1 MLNALE
7 NIRSATNVAGRGR
20 TMTEADDMRDLARLS
35 LAETIDAMEV
45 LSQGALAKE
54 IEPSILS
61 ARAMLLAARL
71 TLEAAQDAQEP
82 MAIGN
87 VLAAAV
93 RHLRAAR
100 SNLADPA
107 TLPRSFRN

>member
-1 MLNALE
+1 MA
-7 NIRSATNVAGRGR
+7 SAV
-20 TMTEADDMRDLARLS
+20 DMRDLARLA

-45 LSQGALAKE
+45 LSAGALAKE

-61 ARAMLLAARL
+61 SRAMLLAARL
-71 TLEAAQDAQEP
+71 TLESAQDAP
-82 MAIGN
+82 NPTAIGK

-100 SNLADPA
+100 SSLADPA